1 MTIPRDPPDP
11 LLGLADLEPRETKVL
26 DDISV
31 VVPTLGR
38 TLLDK
43 VLASMVSG
51 TVWPH
56 RIILVDQSGG
66 EEMARMLEQVE
77 ALGVRTHRVV
87 SAPRGRSAA
96 LNLGIAE
103 VKTRHFAVTDDDCVV
118 APDWLQTLRD
128 TLLAN
133 EGAIVSGQV
142 EDVGPEDPLTP
153 VHRTGPE
160 IRTRPSL
167 IYDRMVGGNCGMPTH
182 LFAEVGPFD
191 EDPRL
196 RLAEDTEYAY
206 RTLRAGFRLVFS
218 PDIVVWHYAWR
229 DAGQRDRQLR
239 GYARSHGAF
248 YGRYLRRGDA
258 FMALKALIHLG
269 RASRRWLRSSLAG
282 DENLA
287 AHGKAYTLQLLPG
300 IIDGMRAEERET
312 A

>member
-1 MTIPRDPPDP
+1 MKEFDLKTVTVLGMMFTFAITLSCGKTEESGKEGEQTPSPVISSVTIKPPNP
-11 LLGLADLEPRETKVL
+11 LSSSTLEA
-26 DDISV
+26 V
-31 VVPTLGR
+31 V
-38 TLLDK
+38 
-43 VLASMVSG
+43 
-51 TVWPH
+51 
-56 RIILVDQSGG
+56 
-66 EEMARMLEQVE
+66 
-77 ALGVRTHRVV
+77 
-87 SAPRGRSAA
+87 
-96 LNLGIAE
+96 
-103 VKTRHFAVTDDDCVV
+103 
-118 APDWLQTLRD
+118 
-128 TLLAN
+128 
-133 EGAIVSGQV
+133 
-142 EDVGPEDPLTP
+142 TP
-153 VHRTGPE
+153 QR
-160 IRTRPSL
+160 
-167 IYDRMVGGNCGMPTH
+167 
-182 LFAEVGPFD
+182 A
-191 EDPRL
+191 
-196 RLAEDTEYAY
+196 DTEYAY